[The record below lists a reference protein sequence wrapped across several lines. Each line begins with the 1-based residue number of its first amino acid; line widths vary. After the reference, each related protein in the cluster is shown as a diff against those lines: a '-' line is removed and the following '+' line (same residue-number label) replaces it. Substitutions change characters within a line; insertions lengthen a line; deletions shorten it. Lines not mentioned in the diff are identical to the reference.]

1 MNSNNLTSGLDKNIC
16 KKILEYLM
24 AKQDHKDDLDGILLG
39 VFEREIERLS
49 RTTLQ
54 NIGYL
59 ISMGIIEEEKNGDGT
74 GWYKITGDSRKFSEI
89 LKGFDS

>member
-1 MNSNNLTSGLDKNIC
+1 
-16 KKILEYLM
+16 M

-39 VFEREIERLS
+39 VFEKEIERIS

-59 ISMGIIEEEKNGDGT
+59 ITMGIIEEEKNGDGT
-74 GWYKITGDSRKFSEI
+74 GWYRVTDDSQKISEI
-89 LKGFDS
+89 LKKLD

>member
-1 MNSNNLTSGLDKNIC
+1 MNSNNLSSDFDKNVC

-39 VFEREIERLS
+39 VFEKEIERIS

-59 ISMGIIEEEKNGDGT
+59 ITMGIIEEEKNGDGT
-74 GWYKITGDSRKFSEI
+74 GWYRVTDDSQKISEI
-89 LKGFDS
+89 LKKLD

>member
-1 MNSNNLTSGLDKNIC
+1 MNSNNLSSGLDKNVC

-39 VFEREIERLS
+39 VFEKEIERLS

-54 NIGYL
+54 SIGYL
-59 ISMGIIEEEKNGDGT
+59 ISMGILVEEKNGDGT
-74 GWYKITGDSRKFSEI
+74 GWYRMTDDSLKISEI
-89 LKGFDS
+89 LKKLD